1 MVKSSPWPKLLPP
14 LGVILAVVLAAAVG
28 LLWFFG
34 GGAAA
39 GGAGRLV
46 AVTQGARSDAHAAVG
61 GDAAAFDALS
71 RDRTEIASLRSNL
84 AASETASPAE
94 RRLASDAD
102 AWRKVDTAFDGV
114 IAARDEIVELR
125 GAREQ
130 LADLAPKLLAATGN
144 LVSAL
149 PPADFETNQ
158 PYLERFELTVESVQ
172 QNIRSIGAGVGTAD
186 AVQRLGDA
194 EQYLGQI
201 IRGLRGEDSSLGMTP
216 VKGQAA
222 QANLDSTTKL
232 FEQARAAIGTI
243 AAGADQLGAAESAV
257 ADLDAAA
264 GSLLERYRGLDMG
277 ASSMVEGG
285 ILQSGHLPLWLV
297 TAAFGIALLM
307 MFVYYRARD
316 FRRAAEIQAEQNERN
331 QQAILRLL
339 DELSSLADGDLTV
352 EATVTEDITGAIADS
367 INYAIDALRELVTTI
382 NDSSILVDAAAKQT
396 EGTARH
402 LLRASEAQAKQVA
415 AASESMGRMAG
426 SIEEVSGN
434 AERCSDV
441 ARHSVEVAH
450 KGGEAVRRTIAGMN
464 TIRETIQDTSK
475 RIKRLGESSQ
485 EIGNIVELIE
495 EIAEQT
501 NILALNASIE
511 ASRAGEAS
519 RGFAVVADEVQKLA
533 ERSTNATK
541 KIEVLVSTIQ
551 SDTNEAVVSMERSTT
566 DVVGGA
572 LLAENA
578 GAALDEIE
586 QVSHQIASL
595 VQNISVSSKE
605 QSGVAGAI
613 TKNMHVLRDI
623 SSKATESTAQTSGAI
638 SKLSELASQLRKTVA
653 GFTLPD
659 SGGGTGVLSPARIA
673 ASLQRAEQA
682 HAAAGATSPPS
693 AQVAERRRQSG

>member
-1 MVKSSPWPKLLPP
+1 MNATMMRSSPWPRLLPP
-14 LGVILAVVLAAAVG
+14 LGIALAIVLLAAAGVMWRSGASSSASDGG
-28 LLWFFG
+28 LGELVAMVQATRIDTRAALTG
-34 GGAAA
+34 GAERFDALAARRSELARLRTGVTSTPSAGAAA
-39 GGAGRLV
+39 RGV
-46 AVTQGARSDAHAAVG
+46 
-61 GDAAAFDALS
+61 
-71 RDRTEIASLRSNL
+71 
-84 AASETASPAE
+84 
-94 RRLASDAD
+94 ASDTGIWKPID
-102 AWRKVDTAFDGV
+102 VSLDGLV
-114 IAARDEIVELR
+114 
-125 GAREQ
+125 GARERLLGLHAARLQ
-130 LADLAPKLLAATGN
+130 LLELAPRLLVTTGN
-144 LVSAL
+144 LASAL
-149 PPADFETNQ
+149 APADLETDR
-158 PYLERFELTVESVQ
+158 PFLARFELTVEELQ
-172 QNIRSIGAGVGTAD
+172 QNLRALGAGGRTDEIV
-186 AVQRLGDA
+186 RRIGDA
-194 EQYLGQI
+194 GQYLEQV
-201 IRGLRGEDSSLGMTP
+201 IRGLRGEDGSLGVVP
-216 VKGQAA
+216 IRG
-222 QANLDSTTKL
+222 S
-232 FEQARAAIGTI
+232 
-243 AAGADQLGAAESAV
+243 AGRG
-257 ADLDAAA
+257 DLDAAGKLFDQARSEIGTITASAAELA
-264 GSLLERYRGLDMG
+264 GASGQIDAFDAAADALLARYRGTRF
-277 ASSMVEGG
+277 GG
-285 ILQSGHLPLWLV
+285 VGEDGSLTARLPL
-297 TAAFGIALLM
+297 LLM
-307 MFVYYRARD
+307 VAALVIAGLMGFVYYRARD
-316 FRRAAEIQAEQNERN
+316 FRRAAELQAEQNERN

-352 EATVTEDITGAIADS
+352 QATVTEDITGAIADS
-367 INYAIDALRELVTTI
+367 INYAIEALRGLVATI

-402 LLRASEAQAKQVA
+402 LLRAAETQAKQAA
-415 AASESMGRMAG
+415 AASESMARMAT

-533 ERSTNATK
+533 ERSANATK
-541 KIEVLVSTIQ
+541 KIDVLVSTIQ
-551 SDTNEAVVSMERSTT
+551 SDTNEAVMSMERSTT

-595 VQNISVSSKE
+595 VQNISGSSKE
-605 QSGVAGAI
+605 QSSVAGAI
-613 TKNMHVLRDI
+613 TKNMHVLREI
-623 SSKATESTAQTSGAI
+623 SSKTTESTAATSSAI

-659 SGGGTGVLSPARIA
+659 SSGSTGVLSAARVA
-673 ASLQRAEQA
+673 ASLDQPAPGEPVV
-682 HAAAGATSPPS
+682 AAAPVS
-693 AQVAERRRQSG
+693 RRRHSG

>member
-1 MVKSSPWPKLLPP
+1 VNATTIKSSPWPRLLPP
-14 LGVILAVVLAAAVG
+14 LGIALAIVLLAAAGAVWWNGSPSAASDGG
-28 LLWFFG
+28 LG
-34 GGAAA
+34 E
-39 GGAGRLV
+39 LV
-46 AVTQGARSDAHAAVG
+46 AITQATRIEVRSALTG
-61 GDAAAFDALS
+61 GSEEFDALVS
-71 RDRTEIASLRSNL
+71 RRDELKSLRAEVSSNASAGSAARGLAADSSVWQPIDASL
-84 AASETASPAE
+84 
-94 RRLASDAD
+94 
-102 AWRKVDTAFDGV
+102 DGL
-114 IAARDEIVELR
+114 I

-130 LADLAPKLLAATGN
+130 LVMLRAARTNLLELAPRLLVTTGN
-144 LVSAL
+144 LASAL
-149 PPADFETNQ
+149 GPADLETDR
-158 PYLERFELTVESVQ
+158 PFLARFELTVEELQ
-172 QNIRSIGAGVGTAD
+172 QNLRALGTAGGAAD
-186 AVQRLGDA
+186 AVRRIGDA
-194 EQYLGQI
+194 GQYLEQVV
-201 IRGLRGEDSSLGMTP
+201 RGLRGEDSGLGVVP
-216 VKGQAA
+216 VRGAA
-222 QANLDSTTKL
+222 ARGDLDAAGKL
-232 FEQARAAIGTI
+232 FEQARSNIATI
-243 AAGADQLGAAESAV
+243 TAGAGELDSAAGRVASFDRAAET
-257 ADLDAAA
+257 
-264 GSLLERYRGLDMG
+264 LLTRYRGVSAGLGVSGG
-277 ASSMVEGG
+277 ADGALTSR
-285 ILQSGHLPLWLV
+285 LPL
-297 TAAFGIALLM
+297 LLM
-307 MFVYYRARD
+307 VAALVIAGLMGFVYYRARD
-316 FRRAAEIQAEQNERN
+316 FRRAAAQQAEQNERN

-352 EATVTEDITGAIADS
+352 QATVTEDITGAIADS
-367 INYAIDALRELVTTI
+367 INYAIEALRGLVATI

-402 LLRASEAQAKQVA
+402 LLRAAETQAKQAA
-415 AASESMGRMAG
+415 AASESMARMAT

-441 ARHSVEVAH
+441 ARHSVEIAG

-533 ERSTNATK
+533 ERSASATK

-551 SDTNEAVVSMERSTT
+551 SDTNEAVMSMERSTT

-595 VQNISVSSKE
+595 VQNISGSSKE
-605 QSGVAGAI
+605 QSSVAGAI
-613 TKNMHVLRDI
+613 TKNMHVLREI
-623 SSKATESTAQTSGAI
+623 SSKTTESTAATSTAI

-659 SGGGTGVLSPARIA
+659 HSGGTGVLSPARVA
-673 ASLQRAEQA
+673 ASLEQSA
-682 HAAAGATSPPS
+682 PAAAAAPAVS
-693 AQVAERRRQSG
+693 RRRHSG

>member
-1 MVKSSPWPKLLPP
+1 MIKSSPWPRLLPP
-14 LGVILAVVLAAAVG
+14 LGIALAIVLLAAAGAVWWNGTPASATGDGG
-28 LLWFFG
+28 LGELVAMTQATRIEARAALT
-34 GGAAA
+34 GGAE
-39 GGAGRLV
+39 
-46 AVTQGARSDAHAAVG
+46 
-61 GDAAAFDALS
+61 AFDALAAR
-71 RDRTEIASLRSNL
+71 RDELKKLRAAVAGSQSAGPGARALAADVGVWQPLDASL
-84 AASETASPAE
+84 
-94 RRLASDAD
+94 
-102 AWRKVDTAFDGV
+102 
-114 IAARDEIVELR
+114 DELV

-130 LADLAPKLLAATGN
+130 LVMVRAARTDLLDLTPRLLATTGN
-144 LVSAL
+144 LASAL
-149 PPADFETNQ
+149 SPSELETDQ
-158 PYLERFELTVESVQ
+158 PFLARFELAVAELE
-172 QNIRSIGAGVGTAD
+172 QNLRALGTGGAATD
-186 AVQRLGDA
+186 AVRRIGDA
-194 EQYLGQI
+194 GQYLEQVV
-201 IRGLRGEDSSLGMTP
+201 RGLRGEDSSLGVVP
-216 VKGQAA
+216 VRGAGARGGLDAA
-222 QANLDSTTKL
+222 GKL
-232 FEQARAAIGTI
+232 FEQARSDIAAITG
-243 AAGADQLGAAESAV
+243 GAAE
-257 ADLDAAA
+257 LDAAA
-264 GSLLERYRGLDMG
+264 AQVAAFDRSAETLLARYRVTSVG
-277 ASSMVEGG
+277 AVGG
-285 ILQSGHLPLWLV
+285 GTDGALTTRLPL
-297 TAAFGIALLM
+297 LLM
-307 MFVYYRARD
+307 VAALVIAALMGFVYYRARD
-316 FRRAAEIQAEQNERN
+316 YRRTAELQAEQNERN

-352 EATVTEDITGAIADS
+352 QATVTEDITGAIADS
-367 INYAIDALRELVTTI
+367 INYAIEALRALVATI

-402 LLRASEAQAKQVA
+402 LLRAAETQAKQAA
-415 AASESMGRMAG
+415 AASESMARMAT

-441 ARHSVEVAH
+441 ARHSVEIAG

-533 ERSTNATK
+533 ERSANATK

-551 SDTNEAVVSMERSTT
+551 SDTNEAVMSMERSTT

-595 VQNISVSSKE
+595 VQNISGSSKE
-605 QSGVAGAI
+605 QSSVASAI
-613 TKNMHVLRDI
+613 TKNMHVLREI
-623 SSKATESTAQTSGAI
+623 SSKTTESSAATSTAI
-638 SKLSELASQLRKTVA
+638 SKLSELASQLRRTVA

-659 SGGGTGVLSPARIA
+659 QSGGTGVLSPARVA
-673 ASLQRAEQA
+673 ASLEQTA
-682 HAAAGATSPPS
+682 PPALPS
-693 AQVAERRRQSG
+693 APALPRRRQSG